1 MEKIRAR
8 KLRPVPMAIAAVFS
22 LLALYF
28 LLAPIGGRV
37 KQAAQRL
44 PEDIRHAAGKLHPDN
59 MGSVGDYIPSGESL
73 RNAPEEVRKAAE
85 RMRDSAG
92 AQKDSLVEK
101 LTTGTSRVAE
111 AVKGKLPDTE
121 NMFFCPEGC
130 INERFVVNYY
140 YKVAPEP
147 TLKEKIAAI
156 PHQIAEIPVKIAHII
171 LPASLIGH
179 METVCPSGCL
189 SLAVLPA
196 MHRQPLT
203 EYISEL
209 PGRAASA
216 VQEKLKGTGAAD
228 CGPGCIPAD
237 DKKSTTT
244 KEKEKVVTTDKA
256 TKMSDGHPKIAAEL

>member
-1 MEKIRAR
+1 
-8 KLRPVPMAIAAVFS
+8 MAIAAVFS

-28 LLAPIGGRV
+28 LLAPFGGRV

-73 RNAPEEVRKAAE
+73 RNAPDEVRRAAE

-92 AQKDSLVEK
+92 AHKDTLVEK
-101 LTTGTSRVAE
+101 LTTAPSRVVE
-111 AVKGKLPDTE
+111 AVRGKLPDTE

-130 INERFVVNYY
+130 VNERFVVNYY

-156 PHQIAEIPVKIAHII
+156 PHQLAEIPVKIAHII

-179 METVCPSGCL
+179 TETVCPTGCL
-189 SLAVLPA
+189 SLSVLPA
-196 MHRQPLT
+196 THRQPLT
-203 EYISEL
+203 EYITEL

-216 VQEKLKGTGAAD
+216 VQEKMQGTGTPD
-228 CGPGCIPAD
+228 CGPGCVPAD
-237 DKKSTTT
+237 EKKSTLQSI
-244 KEKEKVVTTDKA
+244 KEKVASTDKA
-256 TKMSDGHPKIAAEL
+256 AKKPDGHPKVAGEL